1 MHAFLTAAKY
11 QILAFSRMRN
21 LVLTLF
27 LQPLVL
33 ILLLGH
39 AFGGEMKPAKVGL
52 FIEDTGSLSSS
63 VNDYWHSDAIKQ
75 YARVESVQSEE
86 ETLQSVESG
95 RYDYGIVIPE
105 GFSADIAAGKP
116 AHWVLMPGHDDSRNI
131 AVRAVAD
138 RYLSEMNLRQ
148 AAAINGIG
156 NAANAEGA
164 AASTNT
170 DASAETVQV
179 GTLGASAGHLF
190 GTVNANQYYAVS
202 NLIMFLLYAGLTGTI
217 ALQNE
222 KQNFTLQR
230 IYTQPSRFNMVVY
243 GKLAGVVCFG
253 IAQCIVIIAFT
264 TFVYDVDWG
273 NRLDLT
279 ALVCLLSIAAG
290 IGLAIVIAS
299 FFKSNQAFRSFY
311 SIFIFVATF
320 LSGGMVANLTGT
332 IGELGKFTLNYWST
346 KGLRGIMNGAL
357 GAELWMPIGMLAL
370 IAAVLLAVGAA
381 RMSKVVKVNA

>member
-1 MHAFLTAAKY
+1 MRAFLTAAQY
-11 QILAFSRMRN
+11 QIISLCRMRN
-21 LVLTLF
+21 LILTLF

-52 FIEDTGSLSSS
+52 FIEDTGALSSS
-63 VNDYWHSDAIKQ
+63 IQEYWHSEQVTA
-75 YARVESVQSEE
+75 YAAVEITRSEE
-86 ETLQSVESG
+86 ETRQSVESG
-95 RYDYGIVIPE
+95 RFDYGVVIRE
-105 GFSADIAAGKP
+105 GFSEAVTAGQP
-116 AHWVLMPGHDDSRNI
+116 AQWVLMPGHDDSRNI

-138 RYLSEMNLRQ
+138 RYLSEMNLKQ
-148 AAAINGIG
+148 SASINGLG
-156 NAANAEGA
+156 D
-164 AASTNT
+164 ASSDTENGST
-170 DASAETVQV
+170 DASSKTVQI
-179 GTLGASAGHLF
+179 GTLGVSAEHLF

-202 NLIMFLLYAGLTGTI
+202 NLIMFLLYAGMTGTI
-217 ALQNE
+217 VLQNE

-253 IAQCIVIIAFT
+253 IVQSIVIIAFT

-290 IGLAIVIAS
+290 IGCAIVIAS
-299 FFKSNQAFRSFY
+299 FFKSHQAFRSFY
-311 SIFIFVATF
+311 SIFIFIATF
-320 LSGGMVANLTGT
+320 LSGGMVANLDGT
-332 IGELGKFTLNYWST
+332 VGELGKFTLNYWST
-346 KGLRGIMNGAL
+346 KGLRGIMNGEL
-357 GAELWMPIGMLAL
+357 GTDLWMPIGVLAS
-370 IAAVLLAVGAA
+370 IAVVLLAIGAV

>member
-11 QILAFSRMRN
+11 QILAFTRMRN
-21 LVLTLF
+21 LILTLF

-52 FIEDTGSLSSS
+52 FIEDTGVMSSS
-63 VNDYWHSDAIKQ
+63 IDDYWHSDKVKQ
-75 YARVESVQSEE
+75 YAVVEAAQSEE
-86 ETLQSVESG
+86 ETRQSVESG
-95 RYDYGIVIPE
+95 RYDYGIVIPK
-105 GFSADIAAGKP
+105 GFSDDVAAGNS

-131 AVRAVAD
+131 AVRAVED
-138 RYLSEMNLRQ
+138 RYLSEMNLSQ
-148 AAAINGIG
+148 AAAINGID
-156 NAANAEGA
+156 NAANTEVGA
-164 AASTNT
+164 TST
-170 DASAETVQV
+170 DASAETVKV

-202 NLIMFLLYAGLTGTI
+202 NLIMFLLYAGMTGTI

-253 IAQCIVIIAFT
+253 IAQSVVIIAFT

-290 IGLAIVIAS
+290 IGLSIVMAS

-320 LSGGMVANLTGT
+320 LSGGMVANLDGT
-332 IGELGKFTLNYWST
+332 VGELGKFTLNYWST
-346 KGLRGIMNGAL
+346 KGLRGIMNGVD
-357 GAELWMPIGMLAL
+357 GTDLWMPIGVLAM
-370 IAAVLLAVGAA
+370 IAVVLLAVGAA